1 VRIKFNILT
10 LKDPTCLMNIEEF
23 HAFCLSKKGVEETF
37 PFDEHT
43 LVFKVMGKVFAIT
56 GLDNEVFEVNLKCD
70 PEYSVELREEYE
82 AVRPGFHMNKKHWN
96 TVIMDG
102 SLPDQSVL
110 TWIDDSYNLVMA
122 GLPRK
127 IRDELAK
134 FD

>member
-1 VRIKFNILT
+1 MDIEYFREY
-10 LKDPTCLMNIEEF
+10 CLR
-23 HAFCLSKKGVEETF
+23 KKGVTEEL
-37 PFDEHT
+37 PFDQDT
-43 LVFKVMGKVFAIT
+43 LVFKVMGKMFAIT
-56 GLDNEVFEVNLKCD
+56 GIDSFESINLKCD
-70 PEYSVELREEYE
+70 PKHAQELREKYQ
-82 AVRPGFHMNKKHWN
+82 AVIPGYHMNKKHWN